1 MANRTFRQYGQ
12 AYAAS
17 GDVSVVVQVAGA
29 TVFNGAVSDSST
41 VRSGQPKTENLL
53 YSFTMDEAVLGT
65 KQVSV
70 AVTGGEL
77 CFGPTKYNGFK
88 KTRFDYQDFTDNT
101 TMNSDGTLTT
111 ASQQWIAGQLQSQLS
126 TDNYNTLMAGNGT
139 RDLSDA
145 INTANLIGLDWDT
158 YGWYE
163 NDNRRTNMRLNGS
176 DVNGDPDDIG
186 WWPILNDG
194 DILTYDWNISVWD
207 ITKNI
212 ELSAS

>member
-41 VRSGQPKTENLL
+41 VRSGQPTTENLL

-88 KTRFDYQDFTDNT
+88 KTRFEK
-101 TMNSDGTLTT
+101 S
-111 ASQQWIAGQLQSQLS
+111 S
-126 TDNYNTLMAGNGT
+126 
-139 RDLSDA
+139 
-145 INTANLIGLDWDT
+145 
-158 YGWYE
+158 E
-163 NDNRRTNMRLNGS
+163 LN
-176 DVNGDPDDIG
+176 
-186 WWPILNDG
+186 
-194 DILTYDWNISVWD
+194 
-207 ITKNI
+207 
-212 ELSAS
+212 

>member
-12 AYAAS
+12 AYAAK

-65 KQVSV
+65 RQVSV

-88 KTRFDYQDFTDNT
+88 QTRFDYKDFTDNT
-101 TMNSDGTLTT
+101 TMNSDGTLT
-111 ASQQWIAGQLQSQLS
+111 ADSQKWIAGQLQSQLS
-126 TDNYNTLMAGNGT
+126 TENYNTLMAGNGT

-145 INTANLIGLDWDT
+145 INAANLIGLDWDT

-194 DILTYDWNISVWD
+194 DILTFDWNISVWD